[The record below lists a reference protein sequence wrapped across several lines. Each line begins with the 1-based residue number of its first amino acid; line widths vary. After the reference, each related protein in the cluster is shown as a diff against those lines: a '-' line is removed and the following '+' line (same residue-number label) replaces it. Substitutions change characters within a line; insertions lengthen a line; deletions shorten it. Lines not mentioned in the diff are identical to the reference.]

1 MLQGESAMEVSQMD
15 IWQQKIQSDI
25 EEIKKHEKKLDEKI
39 EPLTKRTDD
48 HERDIKYIKVNLGR
62 NKR

>member
-1 MLQGESAMEVSQMD
+1 MEVSQID

-39 EPLTKRTDD
+39 EQLTKRTDD

>member
-1 MLQGESAMEVSQMD
+1 MEVSQMD

-39 EPLTKRTDD
+39 EQLTKRTDD